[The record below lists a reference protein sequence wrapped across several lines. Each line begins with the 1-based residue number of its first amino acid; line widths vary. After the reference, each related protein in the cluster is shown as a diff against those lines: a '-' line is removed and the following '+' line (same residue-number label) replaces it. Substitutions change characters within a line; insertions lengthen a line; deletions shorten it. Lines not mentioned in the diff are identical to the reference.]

1 MVISSNLSLGE
12 YQSSN
17 VSLRVESAGVAYFSK
32 IVVENGRLVS
42 RSTQAQD
49 LSDSVLD
56 NAKRSEV
63 ATRYRDKLLKLEAQE
78 GNDIDTMVKIASE
91 LSKVQSNLEFA
102 QGEKAKLFQRIDTEL
117 INISITA
124 PRVEGFWGPIG
135 DSMSSFVDDLAYGVS
150 SVISSAAM
158 IIPWFIFIVILLL
171 ILRFIYRR
179 LSVKKWTRRTNAKMT
194 LNVLPLQRNIKTFGK
209 LNAGLS
215 VPE

>member
-179 LSVKKWTRRTNAKMT
+179 LSVKK
-194 LNVLPLQRNIKTFGK
+194 
-209 LNAGLS
+209 
-215 VPE
+215 